1 MTTTISII
9 NLKGGVGKTTVSVA
23 LAEMWADAGERVL
36 VIDLDPQTN
45 STVALIGEERWL
57 ERHKA
62 GKTVYGILDTFLK
75 SDTPHVDIDS
85 FIVKRVSNVKS
96 GRGIEGLDLLPSS
109 LKLLDIQDQ
118 LTHISA
124 KDHRVKADE
133 VLKQVLAPIVQRYDK
148 IIVDCPPNV
157 GYITKNGLFLSD
169 YYLIPVIPD
178 YLSTFGLPMVSSRI
192 AQYGESIKRQILP
205 VGIVVS
211 KYRQQSTVHRQVAV
225 DLGNN
230 QYGVAKQPIP
240 VLQPY
245 IPEANDVAQA
255 MAWEDLAGN
264 KVNHTTVKAKY
275 GAKESWS
282 AFARLSEDVN
292 RRITAQQTP

>member
-1 MTTTISII
+1 MTTAISII
-9 NLKGGVGKTTVSVA
+9 NLKGGVGKTTLSVA
-23 LAEMWADAGERVL
+23 LAEMWADQGQRVL

-62 GKTVYGILDTFLK
+62 GKTIFGILDTFLK
-75 SDTPHVDIDS
+75 SDTPQVDIDS

-118 LTHISA
+118 LVNINV

-133 VLKQVLAPIVQRYDK
+133 VLKSVLAPIASKYDK

-157 GYITKNGLFLSD
+157 GLITKNGLFISD

-205 VGIVVS
+205 IGIVVS
-211 KYRQQSTVHRQVAV
+211 KFRQQSTVHRQVAV
-225 DLGNN
+225 DLRTN
-230 QYGVAKQPIP
+230 QYGIARQPIP
-240 VLQPY
+240 VLEPC

-264 KVNHTTVKAKY
+264 KLNHTTVKTKY
-275 GAKESWS
+275 GGKESWS
-282 AFARLSEDVN
+282 ALARLAEDVN
-292 RRITAQQTP
+292 RRISSPVNP